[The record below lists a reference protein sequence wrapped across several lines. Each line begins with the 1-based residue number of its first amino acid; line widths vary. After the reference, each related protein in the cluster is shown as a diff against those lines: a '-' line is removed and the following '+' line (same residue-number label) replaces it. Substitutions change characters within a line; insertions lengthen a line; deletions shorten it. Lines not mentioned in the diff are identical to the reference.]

1 MVDGLFGKKVIGVKQ
16 SIKFLKDGK
25 GKILY
30 LAKDAKIEIINPLKS
45 LAKNQK
51 IDIEYVD
58 TMKELGKICGIEVK
72 AAAALLLK

>member
-25 GKILY
+25 GKTLY

-72 AAAALLLK
+72 AAAALFLK